1 MGASGHRHSHPRSAA
16 VGMSRLWKQLTEDY
30 GGLVIRCAPGVHAA
44 SMATLRPCLTPAS
57 RIADLASGSG
67 AFVARLRDAGYSNV
81 LSVERDVP
89 NYGYT
94 PIPCVAIDL
103 DRPFAKELGGEFD
116 AVSAIEIIEH
126 LSSPIAFLHEV
137 RALLREGG
145 HALISTPNICEWT
158 GRIKFLCTGKLRYF
172 DVAQYRFQRHISPLL
187 PTLVPEIFRE
197 AGFDVLK
204 IGTAGSFDGPIRRA
218 TVGAVGRGLSAIDPA
233 GLWNGECLVIL
244 ARTAPLLRTA

>member
-1 MGASGHRHSHPRSAA
+1 MGVRGRRYNEPQPAA
-16 VGMSRLWKQLTEDY
+16 VDMSQLWKRPTEDY
-30 GGLVIRCAPGVHAA
+30 DGLVIRCAPGVHAA
-44 SMATLRPCLTPAS
+44 SLATLRPCLTAAS

-94 PIPCVAIDL
+94 PLPCVAIDL

-126 LSSPIAFLHEV
+126 LSSPIAFLREV
-137 RALLREGG
+137 RALLRDGG

-172 DVAQYRFQRHISPLL
+172 DEAQYRFQRHISPLL

-197 AGFDVLK
+197 AGLDVLK
-204 IGTAGSFDGPIRRA
+204 MGTAGSFDGPMRRA
-218 TVGAVGRGLSAIDPA
+218 TVGVVGRGLAAIDPA
-233 GLWNGECLVIL
+233 GLWSGECLVIL
-244 ARTAPLLRTA
+244 ARTAPVLRMT